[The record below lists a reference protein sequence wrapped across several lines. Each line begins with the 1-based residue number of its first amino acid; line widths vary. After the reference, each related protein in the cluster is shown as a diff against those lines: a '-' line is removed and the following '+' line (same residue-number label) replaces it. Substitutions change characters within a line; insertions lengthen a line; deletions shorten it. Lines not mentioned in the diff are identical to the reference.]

1 MKKGTLR
8 DKVANRIKRSKAD
21 VFIMPDFADLG
32 AYDYI
37 LSILRGMVQAGQLI
51 KIGRGIYA
59 KVWVD
64 ENGEILPIRFIG
76 DLARQA
82 LEKYGVKTNHS
93 SYWHA
98 YNADLSTQVPSG
110 RRIAV
115 SRRVR
120 RKIGYN
126 DYCVNFEFMGARY
139 KQRWLSPETVT

>member
-37 LSILRGMVQAGQLI
+37 LSILRGMVRAGQLI

-59 KVWVD
+59 KTEID
-64 ENGEILPIRFIG
+64 EDGKVHLTKFIG

-82 LEKYGVKTNHS
+82 LKKYGVETNHS

-98 YNADLSTQVPSG
+98 YNADISTQVPTG

-139 KQRWLSPETVT
+139 KQRWLSPETNT